1 VSINWAGLRDEKK
14 MTWYNKCH
22 KCNQTIKL
30 ERDKEYSL
38 KRHLIEEHKY
48 PEKMT
53 YKQLQKLLSAY
64 FSGMP
69 YSA

>member
-1 VSINWAGLRDEKK
+1 
-14 MTWYNKCH
+14 
-22 KCNQTIKL
+22 
-30 ERDKEYSL
+30 
-38 KRHLIEEHKY
+38 LIEEHKY

-53 YKQLQKLLSAY
+53 YKQLQKLLNNY